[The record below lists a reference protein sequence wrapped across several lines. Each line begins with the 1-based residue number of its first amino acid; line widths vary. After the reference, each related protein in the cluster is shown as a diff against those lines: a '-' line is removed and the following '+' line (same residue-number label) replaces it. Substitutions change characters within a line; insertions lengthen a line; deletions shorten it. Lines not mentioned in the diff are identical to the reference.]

1 MLLDPHKPS
10 LPCVVYLDDIAIFGE
25 TQEEVLKHTVEAM
38 KRLAEAGFMINLKKS
53 TLCG

>member
-1 MLLDPHKPS
+1 MDPQQPK

-25 TQEEVLKHTVEAM
+25 TKEEVLAYTAEAM
-38 KRLAEAGFMINLKKS
+38 KRLAKAGFMINLKKS